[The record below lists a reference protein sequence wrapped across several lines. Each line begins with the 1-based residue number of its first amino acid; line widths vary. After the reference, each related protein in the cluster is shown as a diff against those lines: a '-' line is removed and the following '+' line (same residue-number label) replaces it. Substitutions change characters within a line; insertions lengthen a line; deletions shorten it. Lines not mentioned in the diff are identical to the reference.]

1 MWCGEE
7 RERKGRQGEERDVR
21 RRRKGC
27 MEEGRGVYGGEERG
41 VWRRGK
47 RCVEERKGV
56 YGVEERDRAR
66 DRARK
71 KGREE
76 KRCEE
81 FAPFFCQISPGAGKY
96 ASAIL
101 FVRDGGMEE
110 REGGGGEGG

>member
-1 MWCGEE
+1 MKGRKGRGKGEE
-7 RERKGRQGEERDVR
+7 RERKGV
-21 RRRKGC
+21 C
-27 MEEGRGVYGGEERG
+27 GGEERG

-56 YGVEERDRAR
+56 YGVEESDRAR

-81 FAPFFCQISPGAGKY
+81 FPPFFCQISPGAEKY